1 MYDSCFTKKFKNYTN
16 LSFVGFPPP
25 TLPTG
30 PKRGMWFLN
39 NTPMHHIG
47 ALSER
52 LITTQAGTLLA

>member
-1 MYDSCFTKKFKNYTN
+1 
-16 LSFVGFPPP
+16 
-25 TLPTG
+25 
-30 PKRGMWFLN
+30 MWFLN